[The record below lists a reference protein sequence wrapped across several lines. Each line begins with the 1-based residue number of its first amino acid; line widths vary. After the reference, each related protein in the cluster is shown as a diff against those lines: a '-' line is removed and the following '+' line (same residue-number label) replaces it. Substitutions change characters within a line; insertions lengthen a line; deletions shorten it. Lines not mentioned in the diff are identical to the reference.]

1 MSNKKQES
9 ERKVKF
15 IIFLRNA
22 IFLLEDAMNRDN
34 EEDIKEYKKNAIAVI
49 DGIISINSHG
59 DLKDE
64 DTREEDAKLEELKI
78 SIRKL
83 KKDITDKYEH
93 LPDSLKPRRGWRD

>member
-49 DGIISINSHG
+49 DGIIGINSHG

-64 DTREEDAKLEELKI
+64 DTREEDAKLEEL
-78 SIRKL
+78 RKEL
-83 KKDITDKYEH
+83 MMKK
-93 LPDSLKPRRGWRD
+93 L